1 MVQEA
6 PHQIPIFGPSN
17 PAILLWVFQTLN
29 TEIRVSKGLLI
40 ILSGHAIAKE
50 ETKSSCD
57 GQKIFKMKNRQFIRH
72 LSLNTCQAKTV
83 SAVCLTLPIH

>member
-1 MVQEA
+1 MQTIKSLPDQNILISSNLYGSTLTRDTHGSRSA
-6 PHQIPIFGPSN
+6 SSSSFGPSN

-57 GQKIFKMKNRQFIRH
+57 GQKNI
-72 LSLNTCQAKTV
+72 
-83 SAVCLTLPIH
+83 